1 MREKRAYQ
9 ELCIQ
14 SVLQDIGAG
23 IRELYYQLPTGGGK
37 TYVASRIL
45 GWRGVAVQGRI
56 LFIAHRKELI
66 WQTAEAFRLDLP
78 ERSVGICM
86 GTENDSHAD
95 IIVGSIQTL
104 SRGRLEKILSQGP
117 LSLVLIDEAHHATAK
132 NAYGTL
138 ARTIRAACP
147 ECPLVGCTAT
157 PYRADKESMQ
167 AVLPHCSFMR
177 TIENLQ
183 TEGYLAPTVW
193 RPIHVDADW
202 SQIKSSSLDGEKD
215 YDQGELAE
223 ALMPSLSQIVEK
235 SKPILGARPFVAFA
249 PTVKLAQSL
258 SEQYQ
263 AAGMQVLAIWGE
275 MPKDQRA
282 EVLISWKAGQTQGVV
297 NVGIL
302 TEGFDY
308 PNLAA
313 IVLARPTQSPG
324 LYLQMVGRVTRLKT
338 GQWADALIL
347 DVAGNANLL
356 ETKQIVLPKIVDAFS
371 NEQEQVMAEPAL
383 MDSYEP
389 IEPAASEERV
399 SARSYKILDPLSKS
413 WASWLRRGD
422 YYVASLGTDAIA
434 VLKLEADRGLWQ
446 GVILTPAEEQWD
458 EKARVKRVI
467 RWHRKRVTAQAKPIR
482 DMMGH
487 LNQVIAANGRK
498 HLVEK
503 KAAWRNDA
511 PSIAQLVYLKKLSNE
526 EALLADRFGWTKG
539 EVALSITYAQVAPV
553 LAKL

>member
-14 SVLQDIGAG
+14 SILQDIGAG

-37 TYVASRIL
+37 TYVASQIMQT
-45 GWRGVAVQGRI
+45 AQGRM

-78 ERSVGICM
+78 GRTVGICM
-86 GTENDSHAD
+86 GTENDIHAE
-95 IIVGSIQTL
+95 IIVASIQTL
-104 SRGRLEKILSQGP
+104 SRGRLEKILAQGP
-117 LSLVLIDEAHHATAK
+117 LALVMIDEAHHATAK

-138 ARTIRAACP
+138 VRTIRDACP
-147 ECPLVGCTAT
+147 QCPVVGCTAT

-167 AVLPHCSFMR
+167 EVLPHCSFAR
-177 TIENLQ
+177 TIEDLQ
-183 TEGYLAPTVW
+183 KESYLAATVW

-202 SQIKSSSLDGEKD
+202 SKIRSSSLDGEKD

-223 ALMPSLSQIVEK
+223 ALMPSLSQIVAK

-249 PTVKLAQSL
+249 PTVKLAQAL
-258 SEQYQ
+258 AEAYQ

-275 MPKDQRA
+275 MPKDLRA
-282 EVLISWKAGQTQGVV
+282 EVLASWKSGHTQGVV

-302 TEGFDY
+302 TEGFDF

-313 IVLARPTQSPG
+313 IVLARPTMSPG
-324 LYLQMVGRVTRLKT
+324 LYLQMVGRVTRPKS
-338 GQWADALIL
+338 GPWSDALIL
-347 DVAGNANLL
+347 DVAGNANLI
-356 ETKQIVLPKIVDAFS
+356 ETKQIVLPKVLEAVSSEDEAL
-371 NEQEQVMAEPAL
+371 MAEPAL

-389 IEPAASEERV
+389 EEKEEEEKEERP
-399 SARSYKILDPLSKS
+399 RSYKILDPLSKS
-413 WASWLRRGD
+413 WASWLKRGD
-422 YYVASLGTDAIA
+422 CYVASLGTESTA
-434 VLKLEADRGLWQ
+434 VLKRESERGLWQ
-446 GVILTPAEEQWD
+446 GFVLWPAEEQWD
-458 EKARVKRVI
+458 EESRVKRVV
-467 RWHRKRVTAQAKPIR
+467 RWHRRRVTVAPKPLR

-487 LNQVIAANGRK
+487 VNQVIASNGIK

-503 KAAWRNDA
+503 KASWRNDA
-511 PSIAQLVYLKKLSNE
+511 ASSAQLGYLKKLMAD
-526 EALLADRFGWTKG
+526 EAKQAERFGWSKG
-539 EVALSITYAQVAPV
+539 EVALAITYAQVAPV